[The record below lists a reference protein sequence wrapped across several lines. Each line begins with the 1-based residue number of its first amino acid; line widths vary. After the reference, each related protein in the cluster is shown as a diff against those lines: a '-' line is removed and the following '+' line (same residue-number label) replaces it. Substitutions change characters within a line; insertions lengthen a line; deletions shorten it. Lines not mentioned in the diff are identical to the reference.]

1 MAKLR
6 RPIYARLK
14 EMGEFFAFVLWPLM
28 KERRML
34 WPTMKI
40 FLYLALAFSVLWLIW
55 HFDQA
60 VTPGG
65 TNS

>member
-1 MAKLR
+1 
-6 RPIYARLK
+6 
-14 EMGEFFAFVLWPLM
+14 MGEFFSVVLWSLM

-55 HFDQA
+55 HFGQA

-65 TNS
+65 TN